1 MAGAAVSEP
10 RKEIIGDAEL
20 WLGDNLAI
28 MPLLRRVDAV
38 VTDPPYG
45 LDMAA
50 RGTVGSGKLAPPT
63 DYGKSDWDA
72 LPASHEQIAL
82 IRACSLHQI
91 IFGGNYFDLPPS
103 SCWLVWDK
111 QNTGDF
117 ADCELAWTN
126 LDKAVRRIYWRWNGM
141 IRRGNEER
149 FHPTQKPLGV
159 MRWCIEHLPPDTR
172 TILDPFAGSGTT
184 GVAAI
189 QMGKRFIGIEREPA
203 YFDVMRRRIE
213 EAHRQTDLFIAPPK
227 PAEQLSLE
235 ALA

>member
-1 MAGAAVSEP
+1 
-10 RKEIIGDAEL
+10 
-20 WLGDNLAI
+20 
-28 MPLLRRVDAV
+28 
-38 VTDPPYG
+38 
-45 LDMAA
+45 
-50 RGTVGSGKLAPPT
+50 
-63 DYGKSDWDA
+63 
-72 LPASHEQIAL
+72 
-82 IRACSLHQI
+82 
-91 IFGGNYFDLPPS
+91 
-103 SCWLVWDK
+103 
-111 QNTGDF
+111 
-117 ADCELAWTN
+117 
-126 LDKAVRRIYWRWNGM
+126 
-141 IRRGNEER
+141 
-149 FHPTQKPLGV
+149 